1 MHVRDLND
9 GPWFTPS
16 TPPANP
22 VVAGTPKM
30 ENRFFGNYFRLIMV
44 RATIVELTVDLSPFP
59 KGDSIWIGAKWG
71 SPRQLLIV
79 LWVEF
84 LAAIAGWEIIGI
96 ESIMGPGV
104 GRFSCWVLLFL
115 FLLLFFF
122 FSVEKVIRRSF
133 FLKSSVFFDVLIFPL
148 FQFFRLF
155 VCFFCKLEFGIVI
168 KDPSLHGGSGSTSLE
183 IVGCLSEKPR
193 SLAWDLSSLPLFS
206 FVSFLC
212 RTLGLGSRFAP
223 FCRAANSLLVSWR
236 EEQILL

>member
-104 GRFSCWVLLFL
+104 GRFSCWVFA
-115 FLLLFFF
+115 FSFSFAFFF
-122 FSVEKVIRRSF
+122 FFLWRRWYVEVFFLRVLYSLMFWFFLCFSF
-133 FLKSSVFFDVLIFPL
+133 FVFL
-148 FQFFRLF
+148 
-155 VCFFCKLEFGIVI
+155 
-168 KDPSLHGGSGSTSLE
+168 
-183 IVGCLSEKPR
+183 
-193 SLAWDLSSLPLFS
+193 
-206 FVSFLC
+206 FVSF
-212 RTLGLGSRFAP
+212 
-223 FCRAANSLLVSWR
+223 AN
-236 EEQILL
+236 